1 LVSFLAFS
9 PSSSIHTSFPGG
21 VSTGEV
27 LGLDAVP
34 LEQLNRCVSTLSNGA
49 VHHNVFTFDF
59 IKAST

>member
-1 LVSFLAFS
+1 LEKTLAIS

-34 LEQLNRCVSTLSNGA
+34 LEQLNRGVSALTNGA
-49 VHHNVFTFDF
+49 VHHDVVAFDF
-59 IKAST
+59 IQAST